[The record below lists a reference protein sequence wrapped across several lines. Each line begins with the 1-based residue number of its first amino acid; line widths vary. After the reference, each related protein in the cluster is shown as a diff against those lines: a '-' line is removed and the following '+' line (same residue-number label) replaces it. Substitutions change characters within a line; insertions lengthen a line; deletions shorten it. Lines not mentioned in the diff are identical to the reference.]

1 MDHDAY
7 RDEIGALYAAEV
19 LGEGLASRW
28 LELSSSPDQKYKL
41 ALFLQLESEAKV
53 RLRPLLARHG
63 LDVVEDPRQRSAG
76 VAVAERFAGMP
87 WKEAMA
93 TLADLAGP
101 YLERFQALLAIALPD
116 DAPLVRFM
124 VAHEGSVIR
133 IAQREAAG
141 DACMDLELL
150 PMLSFPLVRRS

>member
-1 MDHDAY
+1 MDQDTY
-7 RDEIGALYAAEV
+7 RARIGELYAAEV

-28 LELSSSPDQKYKL
+28 LELSSNPDQKYKL

-63 LDVVEDPRQRSAG
+63 LDVVEDQGQRSAG
-76 VAVAERFAGMP
+76 AAVAEKFATMP

-93 TLADLAGP
+93 TFADLARP
-101 YLERFQALLAIALPD
+101 YLERFQALLTVALPE
-116 DAPLVRFM
+116 DAPLLRFM

-133 IAQREAAG
+133 IAQREASG
-141 DACMDLELL
+141 DECMDLELL
-150 PMLSFPLVRRS
+150 PMLSYPLVRRS